1 MRINEIKKESIE
13 EVLSIINE
21 YVKNHDVINE
31 YDIQDILDEQ
41 LKYKIGF
48 VEFNV
53 LCDLLQMQNYKVDYS
68 DISINGKHD
77 FIRIMAFQSE
87 ELELLSMFA
96 EWLIQLNIVFPK
108 VLIKGYLWGK
118 NKNRNVKMQI
128 ALYVHYA
135 ALRSSLRAN
144 ATLS

>member
-48 VEFNV
+48 VEFN
-53 LCDLLQMQNYKVDYS
+53 LD
-68 DISINGKHD
+68 
-77 FIRIMAFQSE
+77 
-87 ELELLSMFA
+87 
-96 EWLIQLNIVFPK
+96 
-108 VLIKGYLWGK
+108 
-118 NKNRNVKMQI
+118 
-128 ALYVHYA
+128 
-135 ALRSSLRAN
+135 
-144 ATLS
+144 

>member
-1 MRINEIKKESIE
+1 MSNEIKKESIE

-96 EWLIQLNIVFPK
+96 E
-108 VLIKGYLWGK
+108 
-118 NKNRNVKMQI
+118 
-128 ALYVHYA
+128 
-135 ALRSSLRAN
+135 
-144 ATLS
+144 

>member
-21 YVKNHDVINE
+21 YVKNHDVISE

-41 LKYKIGF
+41 LKYKIDF

-68 DISINGKHD
+68 DISVNGQHD
-77 FIRIMAFQSE
+77 YIRIMAMESE
-87 ELELLSMFA
+87 ELELLSLFA
-96 EWLIQLNIVFPK
+96 E
-108 VLIKGYLWGK
+108 
-118 NKNRNVKMQI
+118 
-128 ALYVHYA
+128 
-135 ALRSSLRAN
+135 
-144 ATLS
+144 

>member
-96 EWLIQLNIVFPK
+96 E
-108 VLIKGYLWGK
+108 
-118 NKNRNVKMQI
+118 
-128 ALYVHYA
+128 
-135 ALRSSLRAN
+135 
-144 ATLS
+144 